1 MENLVQAWLV
11 RVEHFSAEVS
21 RKRAELNEIRKGNL
35 DLKAAAE
42 EDQHLL
48 ARLLTALQNSDLR
61 RTAMATCHA
70 LCRTELAL
78 CRLTTAGTSVIC
90 PSRERNWLKRYWQ
103 LEQRQQAGTTA
114 TTTDL

>member
-1 MENLVQAWLV
+1 
-11 RVEHFSAEVS
+11 
-21 RKRAELNEIRKGNL
+21 
-35 DLKAAAE
+35 
-42 EDQHLL
+42 
-48 ARLLTALQNSDLR
+48 
-61 RTAMATCHA
+61 MATCHA